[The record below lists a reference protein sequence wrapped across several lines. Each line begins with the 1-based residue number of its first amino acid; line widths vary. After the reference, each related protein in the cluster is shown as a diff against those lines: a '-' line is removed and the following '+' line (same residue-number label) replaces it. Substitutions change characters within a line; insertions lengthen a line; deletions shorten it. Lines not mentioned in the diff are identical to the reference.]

1 MTHEQETVL
10 LIKGAMSDLT
20 PEQRQEFD
28 ECYRQIRQIVTT
40 YPMGCVALG
49 LIGAEL
55 AAEE

>member
-1 MTHEQETVL
+1 
-10 LIKGAMSDLT
+10 MSDLT